1 MPRQPG
7 ATQDEIRRRNLSTL
21 LHELHV
27 HGARSRAE
35 LTGSMGLNRS
45 TIKAL
50 VGELV
55 ERDLVS
61 EVIPDTAVR
70 AGRPSHVVVPRS
82 ETVHVLAAELGVDT
96 TTVAV
101 VGLGGAI
108 LARRQYVSE
117 SPSPVEETVD
127 RLSAELIDLQS
138 QVGGRLVGVGVAVP
152 GLVQG
157 SDGWVELAP
166 NLGWREVPFG
176 ELLTRRLGLGVPVKV
191 GNDGDVGGLAEHLR
205 GAGQGTDNLLYVSG
219 DVGVGG
225 GIILDGRI
233 MLGACGYAGEIGHMM
248 VNPGGRRCRCGSCGC
263 FETEVGEEAILVA
276 CGRPPDAGRVGLREV
291 FAAATRGEPT
301 AVAGLHEIVVWLAR
315 GLASLVNVLDTEL
328 VILGGTLAGLLP
340 AAGPRLKAELAS
352 LTTLTSR
359 HPVPVVASG
368 LGEDSA
374 MVGAAELAFEPLIA
388 NPLGPF
394 EPPRELPPPTA
405 PDSVGAASQVAVLRS
420 R

>member
-1 MPRQPG
+1 MNGSGG
-7 ATQDEIRRRNLSTL
+7 ATQEEVRRRNVSTL

-55 ERDLVS
+55 DRDLVS
-61 EVIPDTAVR
+61 EIIPDTAAR

-82 ETVHVLAAELGVDT
+82 DAVHVLAAELGVDT

-108 LARRQYVSE
+108 LARREYAS
-117 SPSPVEETVD
+117 STPSPVDATVV
-127 RLSAELIDLQS
+127 RLSAELADLQS

-157 SDGWVELAP
+157 ADGWVELAP
-166 NLGWREVPFG
+166 NLGWRDVPFG
-176 ELLTRRLGLGVPVKV
+176 ALLASGLGLGVPVQV
-191 GNDGDVGGLAEHLR
+191 GNDGDLGGLAEHLR
-205 GAGQGTDNLLYVSG
+205 GAGRGLDNLLYVSG

-225 GIILDGRI
+225 GIIINGRI
-233 MLGACGYAGEIGHMM
+233 VLGAYGYAGEIGHMM
-248 VNPGGRRCRCGSCGC
+248 VNPEGRPCRCGSRGC
-263 FETEVGEEAILVA
+263 FETEVGEESVLVA
-276 CGRPPDAGRVGLREV
+276 CGRPPDAGR
-291 FAAATRGEPT
+291 
-301 AVAGLHEIVVWLAR
+301 AGLHEAFAAASNGEPAALAGLRHVVVWLAR
-315 GLASLVNVLDTEL
+315 GLASLVNILDTEL

-340 AAGPRLKAELAS
+340 AVGSCLRDELAS

-374 MVGAAELAFEPLIA
+374 LVGAAELAFESLLADPLDVSPPLIA
-388 NPLGPF
+388 AAGTDRS
-394 EPPRELPPPTA
+394 PRQRTA
-405 PDSVGAASQVAVLRS
+405 VSSS
-420 R
+420 

>member
-1 MPRQPG
+1 MSTSGG
-7 ATQDEIRRRNLSTL
+7 ATQEEVRRRNVSTL

-27 HGARSRAE
+27 HGAQSRAE
-35 LTGSMGLNRS
+35 LTGTMGLNRS

-55 ERDLVS
+55 DRDLVS
-61 EVIPDTAVR
+61 ETIPDTAAR

-82 ETVHVLAAELGVDT
+82 DTVHVLAAELGVDT

-108 LARRQYVSE
+108 LARREYVST
-117 SPSPVEETVD
+117 SPSPVEVIVE
-127 RLSAELIDLQS
+127 RLSTELSDLDS

-157 SDGWVELAP
+157 GDGWVELAP

-176 ELLTRRLGLGVPVKV
+176 RLLADRLGFDVPVSV
-191 GNDGDVGGLAEHLR
+191 GNDGDLGGLAEHLR
-205 GAGQGTDNLLYVSG
+205 GAGQGVDNLLFVSG

-225 GIILDGRI
+225 GIIIDGRI
-233 MLGACGYAGEIGHMM
+233 LLGSCGYAGEIGHMM
-248 VNPGGRRCRCGSCGC
+248 VNPDGRPCRCGSRGC
-263 FETEVGEEAILVA
+263 FETEVGEESVLLA
-276 CGRPPDAGRVGLREV
+276 CGRPRDAGRAGLHEV
-291 FAAATRGEPT
+291 FSAAGRGEPA
-301 AVAGLHEIVVWLAR
+301 AVAGLRQIVVWLAR
-315 GLASLVNVLDTEL
+315 GLASLVNILDTEL
-328 VILGGTLAGLLP
+328 VILGGTLAGMLP
-340 AAGPRLKAELAS
+340 AVGPGLQAELAS

-374 MVGAAELAFEPLIA
+374 VVGAAELAFESLLADPLDIS
-388 NPLGPF
+388 PL
-394 EPPRELPPPTA
+394 E
-405 PDSVGAASQVAVLRS
+405 ASPQPIVKPA
-420 R
+420 